1 MSLSVENFETFDDL
15 IGSISYIYDLDFF
28 SVCYQNFLMK
38 RILSKNINEK
48 IELMILGKFEKIY
61 GKSFTSKVTSTIKD
75 FINSKEFNEKFQKE
89 LEKNEMCLEVNSE
102 INLFSKSNFSVTASE
117 IPFDYL
123 PEELKDS
130 FLLFEDFYSNVHSS
144 RLINLSQ
151 NLSICEINAK
161 YKSGE
166 YKIIMNTIQASLINM
181 FNKESKL
188 KKKEI
193 EKIFGSENLM
203 KFIDRKLILELDDEI
218 LIVNED
224 FSSDSDV
231 IDFRKELE
239 ESDFKIKNEYQ
250 LKAAIVRI
258 MKVRRKL
265 NYQELFLEVENQVK
279 NTFVPNKES
288 FEYSLNDLIEKQYI
302 ERNLDDSNIFEYV

>member
-1 MSLSVENFETFDDL
+1 MSVENLETTFDDL
-15 IGSISYIYDLDFF
+15 IRSISYIQDLDFF
-28 SVCYQNFLMK
+28 SVYYQIFLMK
-38 RILSKNINEK
+38 RILSKNFNEK

-61 GKSFTSKVTSTIKD
+61 GKSFTSKATSTIKD

-188 KKKEI
+188 KKNEI

-203 KFIDRKLILELDDEI
+203 KFIDRKLILELDDDI

-231 IDFRKELE
+231 IDFTKETE
-239 ESDFKIKNEYQ
+239 ESDFKIKNENQ